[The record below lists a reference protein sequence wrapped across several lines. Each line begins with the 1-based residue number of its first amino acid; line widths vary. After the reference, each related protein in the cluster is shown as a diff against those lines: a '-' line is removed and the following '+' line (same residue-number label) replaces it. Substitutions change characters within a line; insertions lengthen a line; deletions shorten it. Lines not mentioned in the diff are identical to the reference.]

1 MQQAIG
7 WLACSGRLPLHPIGQ
22 GIESSDTLGISMM
35 RLFELDFCGLSARA
49 AIFSG
54 LFLAFLPTHALS
66 APRSA
71 VHDAKPD
78 AIGIAWDV
86 SGTWRVDGTRQPILA
101 GDAIA
106 PGSLL
111 EPSLAE
117 HGNSITILLPD
128 GQRVLYQ
135 CFGARDCARGFRVP
149 ELYRAPD
156 AFALRMMERTQAV
169 LANRRSSLAA
179 TVPAD
184 SPAGRDEVV
193 SILSSGSR
201 IRISGLVSSLSNGRY
216 VYDLDP
222 IRSANPRQVGI
233 PLRKSGPSIAIRV
246 PGPGL
251 YRLRIFDSLKRPR
264 IDDLVAA
271 VRPAEGKKIM
281 VEFQRA
287 ESLIEDWNGDYQ
299 GWPIDDFQR
308 AYLEALM
315 LNIGPDTDR
324 KKAASARVSLGPD
337 ATAEPVFSPRPG
349 VFKGDTPVT
358 LRCASQGAV
367 IHYTFD
373 NSQPFDSSPVYR
385 APIMVE
391 GTELTIKAYA
401 ESPGKKD
408 SAVVTGIFRIA
419 NP

>member
-1 MQQAIG
+1 MEK
-7 WLACSGRLPLHPIGQ
+7 
-22 GIESSDTLGISMM
+22 GIM
-35 RLFELDFCGLSARA
+35 RLFRLDLRGPCVKHARA
-49 AIFSG
+49 AIVSG
-54 LFLAFLPTHALS
+54 LLLALFSAHAGS
-66 APRSA
+66 APSSA
-71 VHDAKPD
+71 IHGARPE
-78 AIGIAWDV
+78 ANGIAWDV
-86 SGTWRVDGTRQPILA
+86 SGTWRVAGIRQPIFA
-101 GDAIA
+101 GDAVA

-111 EPSLAE
+111 VPSRAE

-135 CFGARDCARGFRVP
+135 CFGVRDCARGFRVP

-156 AFALRMMERTQAV
+156 AFALRMMEQTQAV
-169 LANRRSSLAA
+169 LSHRPSLLPSIVAA
-179 TVPAD
+179 K

-193 SILSSGSR
+193 SILSSGYR

-222 IRSANPRQVGI
+222 IRSTYPRKDGI
-233 PLRKSGPSIAIRV
+233 SLQKSGPFISIKV

-251 YRLRIFDSLKRPR
+251 YRLKIVDSLNRPR

-271 VRPAEGKKIM
+271 VPPREGKRIM
-281 VEFQRA
+281 AEFQRA

-315 LNIGPDTDR
+315 LNIGPDTRR
-324 KKAASARVSLGPD
+324 KEAASARVSLESD
-337 ATAEPVFSPRPG
+337 AAAEPVFFPRPG

-358 LRCASQGAV
+358 LRCASPGAV

-385 APIMVE
+385 APIMVK